1 MKVEF
6 VALNANASHQLC
18 GASIG
23 VPNYFLFGNFDPSTS
38 SLGGQEMKQAEIKEW
53 LIFNIARDKLLRFY
67 L

>member
-38 SLGGQEMKQAEIKEW
+38 SLGGQEMKQAEIK
-53 LIFNIARDKLLRFY
+53 
-67 L
+67 